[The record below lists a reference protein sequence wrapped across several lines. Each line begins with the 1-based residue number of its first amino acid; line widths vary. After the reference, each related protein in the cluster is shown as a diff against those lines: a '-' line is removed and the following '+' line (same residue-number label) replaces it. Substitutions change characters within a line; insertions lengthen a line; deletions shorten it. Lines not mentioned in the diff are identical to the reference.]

1 MREGGHSTSQSPPLF
16 EAGTKTGS
24 GVCLED
30 LFFIRGALDNPPFWP
45 EDEEGISEAG
55 ASPSANS

>member
-1 MREGGHSTSQSPPLF
+1 MSQSPPLF

-24 GVCLED
+24 GACLED
-30 LFFIRGALDNPPFWP
+30 LFFIRGVLDNPPFWP
-45 EDEEGISEAG
+45 EEEEGISEAS